1 MRVLF
6 IDRAGDG
13 GLDIALRAQDAGHQV
28 RYFLRDLDRAKRPIG
43 VGLVDLVDDWRKW
56 ARWADLIVALQNDY
70 LMLEL
75 ERLRAEGCLVIGGSP
90 ASAAWESD
98 RGLGMKVFKKAGIP
112 VPAYREF
119 SDYDSAIAYVK
130 RQDAAFVSKP
140 SGHCDDKALSYVAKS
155 PADLIYML
163 YRWKKAGK
171 RSGLEFILQEK
182 IEGIEFAVGAWFG
195 PSGFAPGR
203 EENFEHKKLMPGD
216 KGPNTGEMGTVM
228 RYVRESKLARQV
240 LDPLEPFLAEIGYV
254 GNIDVNCIIDTDGH
268 AWPLEFTTRCGWP
281 AFNIEQALFA
291 VDPIEFLYGLAS
303 GSPPRA
309 AHRYDQVAV
318 GVVLAIPDF
327 PYSHVTRKEVI
338 GIPVYGLTPELMEHV
353 HPCEMMM
360 GEAPHSTGGKIVT
373 EPCLVTAGDYVLVAT
388 GCGNGVRE
396 ARRAAYRVIE
406 NISLPASPFW
416 RDDIGE
422 RVAKELPKLQAHGFS
437 SDWSV

>member
-13 GLDIALRAQDAGHQV
+13 GLDIAMRSHDLGHTV
-28 RYFLRDLDRAKRPIG
+28 KYFLRDFDRQKRPIG
-43 VGLVDLVDDWRKW
+43 LGLVDLVDDWRKW
-56 ARWADLIVALQNDY
+56 ARWADLVVALQNDLY
-70 LMLEL
+70 MVEL
-75 ERLRAEGCLVIGGSP
+75 ERLRAEGCRVIGGSP
-90 ASAAWESD
+90 TSAAWESD
-98 RGLGMKVFKKAGIP
+98 RGLGMKVFSKAGIP

-119 SDYDSAIAYVK
+119 SDYQSAIAYVK

-155 PADLIYML
+155 PHDLVYML
-163 YRWKKAGK
+163 ERWQKAGK
-171 RSGLEFILQEK
+171 RAGLEFILQEK

-228 RYVRESKLARQV
+228 RYVRNSKLARQV

-254 GNIDVNCIIDTDGH
+254 GNIDVNCIIDADGH

-281 AFNIEQALFA
+281 AYNIEIALFA
-291 VDPIEFLYGLAS
+291 VDPIEFLAGLAD
-303 GSPPRA
+303 GRPPRA
-309 AHRYDQVAV
+309 AHRYEKTAV
-318 GVVLAIPDF
+318 GIVLAIPDF
-327 PYSHVTRKEVI
+327 PYSHATRKEVI
-338 GIPVYGLTPELMEHV
+338 GVPVYGLTPELLEHI

-360 GEAPHSTGGKIVT
+360 GEAPHSVGGRIVT

-388 GCGNGVRE
+388 GLGDGVRE
-396 ARRAAYRVIE
+396 ARRACYRVIE

-422 RVAKELPKLQAHGFS
+422 RVMKEIPKLQAHGFA
-437 SDWSV
+437 SDWVV